1 VGRIGGIGLGFV
13 DHARDAFHVDG
24 DVDAHG
30 GASVGTGGSLVT
42 LQYKVLDKSPG
53 SRYPEPMASPR
64 PLHDR
69 ALDNL
74 RYIRQTMERAGSF
87 TAVPGWGQIAVGTTA
102 LAAALVA
109 ARQRSPE
116 LWLATWLG
124 AAIVALA
131 IGGWTMVRKAYA
143 VDDPI
148 LSGPGRRFWLS
159 FLTPMAVGGLLT
171 VVLYRASVWHAL
183 PGTWLLLY
191 GTGFVTG
198 GAFSVRVVPVMGL
211 CFMIVG
217 AAALLG
223 PPAWGNWCLAAGFGG
238 LHIVFGG
245 IIARRYGG

>member
-1 VGRIGGIGLGFV
+1 MLR
-13 DHARDAFHVDG
+13 AM
-24 DVDAHG
+24 
-30 GASVGTGGSLVT
+30 T
-42 LQYKVLDKSPG
+42 
-53 SRYPEPMASPR
+53 SPR

-87 TAVPGWGQIAVGTTA
+87 TAVPGWGQIAVGATA

-109 ARQRSPE
+109 ARQRTPE
-116 LWLATWLG
+116 LWLATWLS

-171 VVLYRASVWHAL
+171 VVLYRAGLWHAL

-211 CFMIVG
+211 CFM
-217 AAALLG
+217 ALGISALFAPNAG
-223 PPAWGNWCLAAGFGG
+223 DLFMALGFGG
-238 LHIVFGG
+238 LLMGFGVA
-245 IIARRYGG
+245 IAQRHGG